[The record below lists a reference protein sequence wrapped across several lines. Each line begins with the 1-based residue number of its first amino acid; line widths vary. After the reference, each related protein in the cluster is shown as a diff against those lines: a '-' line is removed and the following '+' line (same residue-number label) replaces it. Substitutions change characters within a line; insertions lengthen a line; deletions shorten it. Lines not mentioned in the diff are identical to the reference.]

1 MKKTIS
7 LLFLSVLFCMSLGC
21 AAKCAWVSMHEYIAA
36 GGGAKGVD
44 SAFRNMKQND
54 LSFFV
59 LGRSEIWVNLY
70 GAAQRAAGVDV
81 IPDED
86 RTVYRLSNDA
96 LTFRQ
101 QEEPAFSE
109 KEMEGIRA
117 IKRASD
123 AAGAQSWFVF
133 IPSKFCEQEVRY
145 AARGVRDESAERQ
158 RAEIAA
164 FQQTGYSIL
173 DLHSAMHAQK
183 LRHVDQYYRTDHHWK
198 TRTALWA
205 AREIAG
211 AFGLDTSVLQEDRFD
226 AWEYTNWFL
235 GSEGKHCGRLY
246 CKPDDFELLLPKEE
260 TSFTRTF
267 LNTED
272 TKTGSFA
279 EALLFPQHLERT
291 IGVQNAY
298 AVFLNGDNAVTIQN
312 NLNPDGPHITFINNS
327 YTVSVAPYLSL
338 VCSSLDLLDP
348 RNDYDKEI
356 ILSFIRENHPDY
368 VCVSV
373 SNSMGSHTLEF

>member
-7 LLFLSVLFCMSLGC
+7 LLFLSVLFCMSLGI
-21 AAKCAWVSMHEYIAA
+21 AAKCAWVSYQECIAA
-36 GGGAKGVD
+36 GGGMKGV
-44 SAFRNMKQND
+44 STAYRNITKNE

-59 LGRSEIWVNLY
+59 LGRNEIWVNLY

-96 LTFRQ
+96 LTFHGR
-101 QEEPAFSE
+101 EEPAFSA
-109 KEMEGIRA
+109 KETEGIST
-117 IKRASD
+117 IKSTSD
-123 AAGAQSWFVF
+123 AAGAQSWFIY
-133 IPSKFCEQEVRY
+133 IPHKFCEQEVKF
-145 AARGVRDESAERQ
+145 AARGVQDESAERQ

-164 FQQTGYSIL
+164 YRQEGYSIL

-183 LRHVDQYYRTDHHWK
+183 MPHVDQYYRTDHHWK

-211 AFGLDTSVLQEDRFD
+211 ALGLDTSALREDGFTV
-226 AWEYTNWFL
+226 ETYPNCFL
-235 GSEGKHCGRLY
+235 GSEGKHCGRFY
-246 CKPDDFELLLPKEE
+246 SRPDDFELLLPKAE

-267 LNTED
+267 LKSEE
-272 TKTGSFA
+272 TKTGSFD
-279 EALLFPQHLERT
+279 EALLFRRHLERT
-291 IGVQNAY
+291 IGAENAY
-298 AVFLNGDNAVTIQN
+298 AVFLNGDDAVTIQN
-312 NLNPDGPHITFINNS
+312 NLNPNGVHITFIKDS
-327 YTVSVAPYLSL
+327 YTISVAPYLAL
-338 VCSSLDLLDP
+338 LCGRLDLLDP
-348 RNDYDKEI
+348 RYDKEI
-356 ILSFIRENHPDY
+356 ILPFIRENRPDY